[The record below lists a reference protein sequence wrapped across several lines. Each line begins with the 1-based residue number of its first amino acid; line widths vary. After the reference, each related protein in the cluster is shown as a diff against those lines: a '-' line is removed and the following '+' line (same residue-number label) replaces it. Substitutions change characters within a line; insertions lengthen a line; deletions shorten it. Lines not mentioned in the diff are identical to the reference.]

1 MKAGEEVGRR
11 HPPPSASHLRL
22 IETKCLRAA
31 VKCSGLRLKT
41 RECVLVFN
49 FFLLVSSF
57 FLFNSFT
64 FFFLIFFFFLFVY
77 RDGDLAE
84 WYWRALSLHCFCIHC
99 YSCKCSS
106 YTCYVLFLFSFFIQ
120 KSLMVAFG

>member
-41 RECVLVFN
+41 RECVLVFI
-49 FFLLVSSF
+49 FFLLVSLFSSLTLLLSF
-57 FLFNSFT
+57 
-64 FFFLIFFFFLFVY
+64 
-77 RDGDLAE
+77 
-84 WYWRALSLHCFCIHC
+84 
-99 YSCKCSS
+99 
-106 YTCYVLFLFSFFIQ
+106 FSFFSSFFSFIAMETWL
-120 KSLMVAFG
+120 SGIGVP